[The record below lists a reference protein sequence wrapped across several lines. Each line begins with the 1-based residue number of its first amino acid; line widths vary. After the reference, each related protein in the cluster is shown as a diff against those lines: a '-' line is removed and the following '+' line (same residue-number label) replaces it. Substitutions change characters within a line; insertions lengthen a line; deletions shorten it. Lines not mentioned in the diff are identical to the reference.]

1 MQRNQAVPTWSIA
14 LIWVLTQGLGLWAA
28 DGNTSDSRQA
38 LPRKAVAAKAADFVF
53 KLNLDNGHV
62 GELFVGCKPGATD
75 GYDRKLDDYAPPPGI
90 GGVAYTFLV
99 PADRKMNL
107 YKDVRAPSTPEKP
120 AQWLFFARIDK
131 EPVTV
136 SWDPKTL
143 PVDANLYLMK
153 WDGKS
158 KEPGKVLNAAKVD
171 KVKLEKT
178 GYLRIWLGP
187 KKDKKN

>member
-1 MQRNQAVPTWSIA
+1 MQRNRMVRSAGLLLA
-14 LIWVLTQGLGLWAA
+14 LTQVLGLWAA
-28 DGNTSDSRQA
+28 DGNPKASQLA
-38 LPRKAVAAKAADFVF
+38 LPRQPAAIKADDF
-53 KLNLDNGHV
+53 LLELTLDNGHV
-62 GELFVGCKPGATD
+62 GELYIGCKPGATD

-136 SWDPKTL
+136 TWDPKTL
-143 PVDANLYLMK
+143 PVDAEIYMMK

-158 KEPGKVLNAAKVD
+158 KEPGTILDANKVQS
-171 KVKLEKT
+171 VKFEKT
-178 GYLRIWLGP
+178 GYLRIWMAP
-187 KKDKKN
+187 KKDAKN